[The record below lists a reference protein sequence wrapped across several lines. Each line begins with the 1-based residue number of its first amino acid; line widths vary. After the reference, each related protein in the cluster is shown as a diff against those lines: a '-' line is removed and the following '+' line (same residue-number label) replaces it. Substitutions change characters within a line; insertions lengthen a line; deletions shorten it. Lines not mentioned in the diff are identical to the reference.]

1 MYFKTL
7 TVQLIF
13 VISLVALVT
22 SCDTKKSTPLVSS
35 TDSIANIVAIKEASV
50 AIERDPKNA
59 EMYYRRAVSYF
70 NLKYLDRALIDMND
84 AIKLNDQNPLYQF
97 YKGKVCYAMNK
108 TLDAEKAYLSA
119 VVLKPDYTESQMALG
134 ELYYIVKKHTESV
147 NQLNN
152 VLAITPDN
160 TEAHFLKGMNF
171 KEMGDTA
178 KSIASFQKALEFDNN
193 NYNAAIQLGRIFT
206 ERGDKAAY
214 DYLTAAIKMQKRNTE
229 GYFARAYYFQKTG
242 QFQKALFD
250 YRKVVDIDPSSDLA
264 YYNVGCIN
272 FDVKQ
277 YKEAQRSFN
286 ICIQMNNQNTR
297 AYYMRGLIHE
307 IEGNLKEARLNYE
320 YALELEP
327 EFGLAKERLNHI
339 K

>member
-7 TVQLIF
+7 TDKLIF

-22 SCDTKKSTPLVSS
+22 SCGQNKTAPMVSS
-35 TDSIANIVAIKEASV
+35 SDSVANIAAIKEASI
-50 AIERDPKNA
+50 AIEREPKNA

-70 NLKYLDRALIDMND
+70 NLKYLDRALIDIND
-84 AIKLNDQNPLYQF
+84 AIKLSDQNPLYQF
-97 YKGKVCYAMNK
+97 YKGQICYAMNK
-108 TLDAEKAYLSA
+108 TIDAEKAYLSA
-119 VVLKPDYTESQMALG
+119 VAIKPDYTEAQMELG
-134 ELYYIVKKHTESV
+134 ELYYIVKKHTESI

-152 VLAITPDN
+152 VLAKTPDN

-171 KEMGDTA
+171 KEMGDTS
-178 KSIASFQKALEFDNN
+178 KSIASFQKALEFDKD
-193 NYNAAIQLGRIFT
+193 NYNAAIQLGKLFT
-206 ERGDKAAY
+206 EKGDKSAY
-214 DYLTAAIKMQKRNTE
+214 DYLTAAIKMQRRNTE
-229 GYFARAYYFQKTG
+229 GYFARAYYFQKTR
-242 QFQKALFD
+242 QYQKALFD
-250 YRKVVDIDPSSDLA
+250 YRKVVDIDPSNDLA

-286 ICIQMNNQNTR
+286 ICIQMNNQNMR

-307 IEGNLKEARLNYE
+307 MEGNLKEAKLNYQ
-320 YALELEP
+320 YALELDP
-327 EFGLAKERLNHI
+327 EFSLAKERLNHI